1 MRGVVR
7 LRNVET
13 RAEMDLS
20 RKEVAAVILQ
30 RGSIG
35 TTTKLGGS
43 AGSTGSG
50 VGVNSEDMPP
60 TSIISS
66 FSSSATAGGGGSS
79 HALPIVFS
87 NVEIVVLHDE
97 TRGRANRKIIIQA
110 QQDMS
115 RVLRALS
122 PNTIAKVACVD
133 LPSQV
138 IINKII
144 INMRNLYNR
153 IYTNIKSTQMN
164 ILRIRSIILKE
175 LLIIEYVDL

>member
-30 RGSIG
+30 RG
-35 TTTKLGGS
+35 T
-43 AGSTGSG
+43 
-50 VGVNSEDMPP
+50 
-60 TSIISS
+60 
-66 FSSSATAGGGGSS
+66 SSSSLSLSSSYGSDEGGPPPSPNPNPPQNPNAHS
-79 HALPIVFS
+79 HTLPIVFS

-122 PNTIAKVACVD
+122 PNTLAKVACVD
-133 LPSQV
+133 LPIQV
-138 IINKII
+138 LII
-144 INMRNLYNR
+144 ILFV
-153 IYTNIKSTQMN
+153 ITFVSPFF
-164 ILRIRSIILKE
+164 
-175 LLIIEYVDL
+175 LLFVLSLL